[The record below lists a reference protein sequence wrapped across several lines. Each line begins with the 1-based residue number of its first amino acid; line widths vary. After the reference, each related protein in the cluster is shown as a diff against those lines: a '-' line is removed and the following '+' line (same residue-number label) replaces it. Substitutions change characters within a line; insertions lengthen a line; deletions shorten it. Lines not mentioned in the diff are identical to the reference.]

1 MSGEAAV
8 ITDARITLDA
18 AERVEL
24 RLAARKRG
32 LKHKDI
38 ARQIGVDPRTLAKY
52 ACGERRPTVD
62 VLQAWQRVL
71 GIQGKE

>member
-1 MSGEAAV
+1 V
-8 ITDARITLDA
+8 ITDARVTLDA
-18 AERVEL
+18 GERVAL

-71 GIQGKE
+71 GIQERREE

>member
-1 MSGEAAV
+1 M
-8 ITDARITLDA
+8 ITDARVTLDA
-18 AERVEL
+18 GERVEL

-52 ACGERRPTVD
+52 ACGERRPTSA